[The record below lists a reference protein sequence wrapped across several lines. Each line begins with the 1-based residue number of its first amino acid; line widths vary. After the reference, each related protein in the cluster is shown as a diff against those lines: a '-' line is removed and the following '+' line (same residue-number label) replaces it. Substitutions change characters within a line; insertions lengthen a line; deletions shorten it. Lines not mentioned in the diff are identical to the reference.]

1 MSEISNPVN
10 PYIYLI
16 LVVLVTLTGM
26 LLMLTSI
33 RVIPAGHVGVLF
45 RLGKLQKEL
54 QPGTRWVMPLLDQVM
69 LVNLGEQTI
78 PLPDTLTL
86 TSGDKTYKVEGTFTC
101 KIIEPIPA
109 VIAANQAQKDLAET
123 VGEYLL
129 PDLNQI
135 GVPALLDRPE
145 QMQKQAI
152 QSLNDRMSRAWQVKF
167 TKLELNLIL
176 T

>member
-1 MSEISNPVN
+1 MN

-16 LVVLVTLTGM
+16 FVVLVTLTGM

-33 RVIPAGHVGVLF
+33 RVIPAGHRGVLF

-54 QPGTRWVMPLLDQVM
+54 QPGTRWVLPLIDSVM
-69 LVNLGEQTI
+69 LVNLAEQTI
-78 PLPDTLTL
+78 PLPEVLTL
-86 TSGDKTYKVEGTFTC
+86 TAGDKNYTVDGTFTC

-109 VIAANQAQKDLAET
+109 VMAANQAQKDLAET

-129 PDLNQI
+129 PELKQI

-145 QMQKQAI
+145 QMQKQVI
-152 QSLNDRMSRAWQVKF
+152 QALNDRMSRAWQVKF
-167 TKLELNLIL
+167 TKLDLKL
-176 T
+176 TLS